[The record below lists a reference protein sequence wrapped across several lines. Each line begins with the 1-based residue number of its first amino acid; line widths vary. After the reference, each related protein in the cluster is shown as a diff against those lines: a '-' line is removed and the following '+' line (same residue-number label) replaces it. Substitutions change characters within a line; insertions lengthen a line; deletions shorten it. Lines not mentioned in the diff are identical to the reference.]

1 MNFETFFA
9 VSADPYYYA
18 ALVVDFVILFALLVL
33 VRQIFGRTAGGVD
46 TAHEL
51 SEKDNHA
58 FGVSLAGATVALS
71 VVFAGVAAGDV
82 ATSLMVEAI
91 FVFGYGVL
99 GIVFLFS
106 TRLIFD
112 KISFPK
118 TDLKKL
124 IADGNVSAG
133 ILDGGNMIAS
143 AVVIFGVFS
152 WANGDW
158 LASVVL
164 VIGMFI
170 ITQLLL
176 VVASRYRVGL
186 FAKRNDG
193 QAFCDAIEGGN
204 SALAIRFAGF
214 QIGIALAISVSG
226 AFVVFQEGT
235 NTLMSI
241 GVWVVVAVVLLIVAT
256 ILTVLVEKVVLHGI
270 PVSREVDREK
280 NYGVASVEAGAYIGL
295 GLLLVSL
302 LS

>member
-1 MNFETFFA
+1 MNLENYFA

-33 VRQIFGRTAGGVD
+33 VRQIFGRAAGGVN

-58 FGVSLAGATVALS
+58 FGISLAGATVALS
-71 VVFAGVAAGDV
+71 IVFAGVASGDV
-82 ATSLMVEAI
+82 ATSLMMEAI
-91 FVFGYGVL
+91 FVLGYGIL
-99 GIVFLFS
+99 GIIFLLC

-112 KISFPK
+112 KISFPN
-118 TDLKKL
+118 TNLKNL
-124 IADGNVSAG
+124 IADENVAAG
-133 ILDGGNMIAS
+133 ILDAGNMIAS
-143 AVVIFGVFS
+143 ATIIFGVFAWS
-152 WANGDW
+152 SGDW
-158 LASVVL
+158 LTSIGL
-164 VIGMFI
+164 VIGMFV

-176 VVASRYRVGL
+176 VIASRYRVGL

-193 QAFCDAIEGGN
+193 KAFCDAIKEGN

-226 AFVVFQEGT
+226 IFVIFHEGS
-235 NTLMSI
+235 NTLISVGI
-241 GVWVVVAVVLLIVAT
+241 WVIVAIVLLVGT
-256 ILTVLVEKVVLHGI
+256 TFLTALIEKVVLYGI
-270 PVSREVDREK
+270 PVSREVDREQ

-302 LS
+302 LG